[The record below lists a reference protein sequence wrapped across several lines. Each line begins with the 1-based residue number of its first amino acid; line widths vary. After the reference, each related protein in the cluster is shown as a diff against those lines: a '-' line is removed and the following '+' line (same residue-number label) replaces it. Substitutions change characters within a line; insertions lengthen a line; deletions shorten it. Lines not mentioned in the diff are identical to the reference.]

1 MAVRPLP
8 RGSRIDQSSAVVT
21 CPRDD
26 ELSLIDMGAGRRI
39 TLDPFGQRVWAALTE
54 RPTLALL
61 LARLRDD
68 DTTAERL
75 AEDVTRLLARWR
87 AWGVI
92 IWR

>member
-8 RGSRIDQSSAVVT
+8 RGSRIDQSGGVVA
-21 CPRDD
+21 CPRDGG
-26 ELSLIDMGAGRRI
+26 LLLIDVGAGRRI
-39 TLDPFGQRVWAALTE
+39 ALDPFGQRVWTALTD

-68 DTTAERL
+68 DTPVERL

-92 IWR
+92 TWR